1 MIKVYRTKT
10 PASPWDGRVGKPIHL
25 VGCGPLKIESVMEQ
39 RPLGR
44 SALTVPAIGMGT
56 WRTFDTSQDR
66 SPLVA
71 TTISAGITLF
81 DSSPMYGRAEGVLA
95 AALGGKR
102 QQVQVATKIWT
113 ESPDE
118 GRRQADNALRL
129 YGHVDIYQVHNLANW
144 KVQLK
149 LLEGLRDSG
158 QVTVV
163 GATHYQVS
171 AFPEL
176 MEVMR
181 TGRIGMIQIPYN
193 PLAQQAAQ
201 AVLPLAEELG
211 LGVLVLSPLQG
222 GIMQA
227 KPQAEELRS
236 LGVKTWPQ
244 AVLKW
249 VAGDPRVSCVLTAT
263 HLESHARENAEAGQA
278 PWFDPE
284 QRALVERIAR
294 GR

>member
-1 MIKVYRTKT
+1 
-10 PASPWDGRVGKPIHL
+10 
-25 VGCGPLKIESVMEQ
+25 
-39 RPLGR
+39 
-44 SALTVPAIGMGT
+44 MGT
-56 WRTFDTSQDR
+56 WRTFDTADDR
-66 SPLVA
+66 GPLVEA
-71 TTISAGITLF
+71 AISAGITLF
-81 DSSPMYGRAEGVLA
+81 DSSPMYGRAEGVLG
-95 AALGGKR
+95 AALHGR
-102 QQVQVATKIWT
+102 RDQVQVATKIWT
-113 ESPDE
+113 ESPEE
-118 GRRQADNALRL
+118 GRRQAENALRL
-129 YGHVDIYQVHNLANW
+129 YGRVDIYQVHNLVNW
-144 KVQLK
+144 KAQLK

-158 QVTVV
+158 QISVV

-193 PLAQQAAQ
+193 PLAQQAAK

-227 KPQAEELRS
+227 RPEPEELES
-236 LGVKTWPQ
+236 LGVRTWPQ

-249 VAGDPRVSCVLTAT
+249 IAGDRRVSCVLTAT
-263 HLESHARENAEAGQA
+263 HLESHIRENAEAGEG

-294 GR
+294 GK